1 MDIKQFIRIK
11 LISDRSEDTAAATLL
26 AQEIGLPSPSTDPED
41 IPFYLSYHEGRLIL
55 YDASNPKSPLFVDFL
70 SGALRYRFFR
80 DRKINQDLAKA
91 VGIKKGRRP
100 TICDVT
106 AGFGTDS
113 FVFASLGC
121 EVLMIERSPVIWAL
135 LRDGLRRAAT
145 DKTIGGSI
153 SEKITLLFGDARD
166 LLKDQDTKYDTVY
179 IDPMYPEM
187 KKSARSKQKMVLLRS
202 VVGIDRDQV
211 ELFDTSRAYATH
223 RVVVKRPASAPPISD
238 VPVSYQ
244 VKGKSSRYDI
254 YLRSH
259 L

>member
-11 LISDRSEDTAAATLL
+11 LISEQSEDLASATLL
-26 AQEIGLPSPSTDPED
+26 AQEIGLPSPSFHPED
-41 IPFYLSYHEGRLIL
+41 VPLYLSYHNGRLIL
-55 YDASNPKSPLFVDFL
+55 FDSSNPKSELSVDFL
-70 SGALRYRFFR
+70 SGTLRYRYFR

-91 VGIKKGRRP
+91 VGIKRGIRP
-100 TICDVT
+100 TICDAT

-121 EVLMIERSPVIWAL
+121 KVLMIERSPVIWAL
-135 LRDGLRRAAT
+135 LRDGLRRAAN
-145 DKTIGGSI
+145 DKLIGEFI
-153 SEKITLLFGDARD
+153 SEKITLLQGDAKD
-166 LLKDQDTKYDTVY
+166 LLKDQDKKYDTVY

-202 VVGIDRDQV
+202 VVGIDQDQT
-211 ELFDTSRAYATH
+211 ELFDTSRAYATR

-238 VPVSYQ
+238 LPVSYQ

-254 YLRSH
+254 YLSPH

>member
-11 LISDRSEDTAAATLL
+11 LTSDQPEDSASATLL

-41 IPFYLSYHEGRLIL
+41 VPLYLSYHNGKLIL
-55 YDASNPKSPLFVDFL
+55 YDAGNPKSILSVDFL
-70 SGALRYRFFR
+70 SGALRHRYFR
-80 DRKINQDLAKA
+80 DRTINQDLAKA
-91 VGIKKGRRP
+91 VGIKRGIRP
-100 TICDVT
+100 TICDAT
-106 AGFGTDS
+106 AGFGSDG
-113 FVFASLGC
+113 FVLASLGC

-135 LRDGLRRAAT
+135 LRDGIRRAAS
-145 DKTIGGSI
+145 DKIIGGWI
-153 SEKITLLFGDARD
+153 SEKIMLLLGDARD
-166 LLKDQDTKYDTVY
+166 LLKNFDNKFDTVY
-179 IDPMYPEM
+179 IDPMYPEI

-202 VVGIDRDQV
+202 VVGIDRDQA
-211 ELFDTSRAYATH
+211 ELFDTSRAYATR

-238 VPVSYQ
+238 LPVSYR